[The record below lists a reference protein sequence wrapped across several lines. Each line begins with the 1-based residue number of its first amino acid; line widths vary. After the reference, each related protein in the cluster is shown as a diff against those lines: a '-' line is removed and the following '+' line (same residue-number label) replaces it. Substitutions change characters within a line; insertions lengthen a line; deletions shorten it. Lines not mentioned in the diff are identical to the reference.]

1 MARALASFRLL
12 PDLKAD
18 IVTPLRAAGHDA
30 AAIAQL
36 GDVGRIGR

>member
-12 PDLKAD
+12 PDLKAA
-18 IVTPLRAAGHDA
+18 IVTPLRAGHDA